1 MRKVPAVLLLALAL
15 AVPVRAAE
23 SIPADLREA
32 IRMRMDALAKVDIAA
47 WDRLTTDDFT
57 TVLEDARLQTK
68 AERMAQLKGE
78 TPQPPAKQLQQ
89 RFARYGDVVVDRLQL
104 EGGMWVITVWVK
116 DAHGWGAAAAQVTVP
131 PEKK

>member
-1 MRKVPAVLLLALAL
+1 MRIVSVVFSLALFL
-15 AVPVRAAE
+15 AVPLRAAE

-32 IRMRMDALAKVDIAA
+32 IRMRMDALAKVDIAT

-89 RFARYGDVVVDRLQL
+89 RLLATATSSSIVCSWRAACGSSPYGSRTLTAGARRRRR
-104 EGGMWVITVWVK
+104 
-116 DAHGWGAAAAQVTVP
+116 
-131 PEKK
+131 